1 MRLRWQAQIVCRY
14 VRSAA
19 LGFLLDGLNFN
30 GKIRTAIFAHVTTYA
45 KLWPFR
51 KHLAVLECKD
61 LFWTKSDTNPTTL
74 AVFFADDMKIA
85 FFLFSHTLTRCSCM
99 PRAAYTGRLTISL
112 EEKILGKGFRY
123 ASKRLKVAAL
133 ASFYTKKP
141 ILSKKSSYTGHGRC
155 NQGRWPGPTSDFQ
168 SDALYY
174 NAKEMAW
181 RLIQCRNS

>member
-1 MRLRWQAQIVCRY
+1 MRLRWQAQIVCRH

-19 LGFLLDGLNFN
+19 LGFVLDGLNFN
-30 GKIRTAIFAHVTTYA
+30 GKIGTAIFAHVTPYA
-45 KLWPFR
+45 KLWPFG

-61 LFWTKSDTNPTTL
+61 LFWTKSDTNPATF

-99 PRAAYTGRLTISL
+99 PRAANTGRLTISL
-112 EEKILGKGFRY
+112 EERILEKWFCD

-141 ILSKKSSYTGHGRC
+141 ILSKKSSLAGHKGRD
-155 NQGRWPGPTSDFQ
+155 QGRWHGPTSDFQ
-168 SDALYY
+168 SDVLYY
-174 NAKEMAW
+174 VAKEMAW